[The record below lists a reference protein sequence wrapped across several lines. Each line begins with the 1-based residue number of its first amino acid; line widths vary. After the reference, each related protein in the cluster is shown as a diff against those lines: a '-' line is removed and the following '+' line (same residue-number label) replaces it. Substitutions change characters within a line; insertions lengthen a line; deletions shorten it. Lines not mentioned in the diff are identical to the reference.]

1 MDLKTDI
8 MARMTMKERNEI
20 YDYCINNMILVYAD
34 PQSSWDIFMDAK
46 KFCYSIAKPLT
57 TCGNSRFGKI
67 DYIKKLI
74 DKKHFKKE
82 FLKIEL

>member
-20 YDYCINNMILVYAD
+20 YDYCINNMVLVYAD
-34 PQSSWDIFMDAK
+34 PQSSWDIFMDARN
-46 KFCYSIAKPLT
+46 FCYSIAKPFS
-57 TCGNSRFGKI
+57 TCGNSCFGGL

-74 DKKHFKKE
+74 DESHFKKE

>member
-8 MARMTMKERNEI
+8 MAKMTEEECQEI
-20 YDYCINNMILVYAD
+20 YNYCINNMVLVYSN
-34 PQSSWDIFMDAK
+34 PNSSWDIFMDTK
-46 KFCYSIAKPLT
+46 NFCYSIAKPFFIFF
-57 TCGNSRFGKI
+57 NSCFGGL

-74 DKKHFKKE
+74 NKKHFNKE